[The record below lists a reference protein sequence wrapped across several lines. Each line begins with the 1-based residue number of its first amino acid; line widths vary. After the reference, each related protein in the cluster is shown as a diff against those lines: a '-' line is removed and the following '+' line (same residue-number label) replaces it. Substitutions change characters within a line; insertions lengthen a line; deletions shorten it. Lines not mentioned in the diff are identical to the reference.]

1 MSQIYQNLPPTNGK
15 VVVTTTIGDIDV
27 ELWPKEAPLAC
38 RNFVQLCLEG
48 YYDNSM
54 FHRIIAK
61 FMVQGGDPT
70 GTGQGG
76 ESVWGDTFKDEIHSR
91 LRFGVRG
98 LLAMANGG
106 KDDNGS
112 QFFFTLGQCEW
123 LNGKHTIFG
132 KVTGK
137 TIYNLDAMGDCE
149 VDAEDRPLYP
159 PRILSTEVIHNP
171 FDDIAP
177 RDIKKKVLESKPKV
191 KGKKDKKLLSFA
203 DDEEAP
209 GLAEEETGVVKK
221 KMVAAHDVLKDAR
234 LEQRTDEARRKDE
247 EEARREA
254 CIGDDEGD
262 SADDDD
268 DSSDGEGA
276 TGAKK
281 RKDQYIQMKESK
293 LRKLQEQAGQEEE
306 EEDAGEK
313 ERAQRKREMEQ
324 LKREIMGMK
333 RGGRVKIG
341 SEEASGDAKD
351 VDLLTEHHKK
361 VALLKR
367 SNVLQMCC

>member
-1 MSQIYQNLPPTNGK
+1 
-15 VVVTTTIGDIDV
+15 
-27 ELWPKEAPLAC
+27 
-38 RNFVQLCLEG
+38 
-48 YYDNSM
+48 
-54 FHRIIAK
+54 
-61 FMVQGGDPT
+61 
-70 GTGQGG
+70 
-76 ESVWGDTFKDEIHSR
+76 
-91 LRFGVRG
+91 
-98 LLAMANGG
+98 MANGG

-254 CIGDDEGD
+254 GIGDDEGD